1 MIDIKGMKAQG
12 NQVTKLKVKEIVLE
26 HPIEGDEPWP
36 EDVKKEEGSEND
48 DSEGEDEGGDNTMEW
63 DLTDDDQPKLF

>member
-1 MIDIKGMKAQG
+1 MKAQG

-26 HPIEGDEPWP
+26 HPVEGDEPWP
-36 EDVKKEEGSEND
+36 EDVKIEADDAEEND
-48 DSEGEDEGGDNTMEW
+48 ESDDGGDNTMEW